1 MPVPRLTAMAIE
13 FVSVLTQAEGMS
25 ATGIPVPERSVA
37 ALAAGKNPPVTV
49 EVRKSGSGG
58 DWYTYRVS
66 IATRNGEY
74 IMSFSSANRVASGL
88 IAGDPLEVR
97 IAHDTA
103 PRTIELPEDLKSAL
117 IASGGLD
124 RFLALSY
131 SKQRGYVE
139 PVEAAKAVDTRQ
151 RRVEKIAAEFS

>member
-1 MPVPRLTAMAIE
+1 MASE

-25 ATGIPVPERSVA
+25 ATGIPVPSEVVA
-37 ALAAGKNPPVTV
+37 ALDAGKNPPVTV
-49 EVRKSGSGG
+49 EVRKAGSAA
-58 DWYTYRVS
+58 DWYAYRVS

-74 IMSFSSANRVASGL
+74 IVSFSSANRTASGL
-88 IAGDPLEVR
+88 VAGDQLDVR
-97 IAHDTA
+97 ITLDTA

-139 PVEAAKAVDTRQ
+139 PVEAAKALDTRQ
-151 RRVEKIAAEFS
+151 RRVEKIAAEFAA